1 LKGSRVLR
9 ISVTDRCNLRC
20 VYCMPESGVQLAR
33 AEELLSYE
41 EIELVAKSAFFAG
54 IKRFRITG
62 GEPLVRKGIVSLVE
76 KLARLNPSDLALTT
90 NGILLKE
97 FAHPLKQAGLKR
109 VTISMDTL
117 RKERFEKITRRDD
130 FEKVFDAIE
139 SARRAGLEPVKINT
153 VVIRGINDDEV
164 LDFVRFAE
172 KERMDVRFIELM
184 PMSGLETICKEI
196 GTWRSSLLVKGNEIR
211 ERIEQEIGPLVPADD
226 GEGVARIFLTSSGA
240 RIGFITP
247 VSERFCAGCQRLR
260 LGPDGKLRIC
270 LFDQKGIDLR
280 KELRERGADEERLMR
295 IFREALAE
303 KEFWD
308 RGEMEHN
315 RSEMYKIGG

>member
-1 LKGSRVLR
+1 MPLMTTVFIFTGSSPALR
-9 ISVTDRCNLRC
+9 
-20 VYCMPESGVQLAR
+20 A
-33 AEELLSYE
+33 LS
-41 EIELVAKSAFFAG
+41 IASK
-54 IKRFRITG
+54 
-62 GEPLVRKGIVSLVE
+62 
-76 KLARLNPSDLALTT
+76 
-90 NGILLKE
+90 
-97 FAHPLKQAGLKR
+97 
-109 VTISMDTL
+109 
-117 RKERFEKITRRDD
+117 
-130 FEKVFDAIE
+130 
-139 SARRAGLEPVKINT
+139 
-153 VVIRGINDDEV
+153 
-164 LDFVRFAE
+164 
-172 KERMDVRFIELM
+172 
-184 PMSGLETICKEI
+184 
-196 GTWRSSLLVKGNEIR
+196 
-211 ERIEQEIGPLVPADD
+211 
-226 GEGVARIFLTSSGA
+226 IFLTSSGA